1 VILVKRLLNWDIKAG
16 LVVGSPVNLSEI
28 LFFFFFLITGGNTR
42 VASEFC

>member
-28 LFFFFFLITGGNTR
+28 LFFFFFNYRRKYT
-42 VASEFC
+42 SCF